1 MDTYKSMTEL
11 VRNEKDWMIET
22 QDRNSKSLIT
32 AIHGGGIECGTSEL
46 ALLVAELSNAN
57 YFTFKGLKPKNN
69 RTLHV
74 TSTNYD
80 NPNLL
85 YWNQFMNVTIAIH
98 GYSSSE
104 ANSYIGGL
112 DERLISLITH
122 NLKVSSFNVEAAPDR
137 IAGREINNI
146 TNKNAYGMGVQIEI
160 STQQRKEFFSRN
172 DFSKKNRENTHNWTE
187 DMYYYANA
195 ICAAINDRK
204 WVEA

>member
-1 MDTYKSMTEL
+1 MMDTYKSMTEL

-57 YFTFKGLKPKNN
+57 YFTFKGLKPN
-69 RTLHV
+69 
-74 TSTNYD
+74 
-80 NPNLL
+80 
-85 YWNQFMNVTIAIH
+85 
-98 GYSSSE
+98 
-104 ANSYIGGL
+104 
-112 DERLISLITH
+112 
-122 NLKVSSFNVEAAPDR
+122 
-137 IAGREINNI
+137 
-146 TNKNAYGMGVQIEI
+146 NKNACGMGVQIEI

-172 DFSKKNRENTHNWTE
+172 DFSQKNRENTHNWTE

-204 WVEA
+204 WVET

>member
-85 YWNQFMNVTIAIH
+85 YWNQFMNVTIAVH
-98 GYSSSE
+98 GYSSNQ

-122 NLKVSSFNVEAAPDR
+122 NLKVSGFNVEAAPDR

-187 DMYYYANA
+187 DMSQ
-195 ICAAINDRK
+195 
-204 WVEA
+204 VQTPV

>member
-1 MDTYKSMTEL
+1 
-11 VRNEKDWMIET
+11 
-22 QDRNSKSLIT
+22 
-32 AIHGGGIECGTSEL
+32 
-46 ALLVAELSNAN
+46 

-122 NLKVSSFNVEAAPDR
+122 NLKVSGFNVEAASDR
-137 IAGREINNI
+137 
-146 TNKNAYGMGVQIEI
+146 
-160 STQQRKEFFSRN
+160 
-172 DFSKKNRENTHNWTE
+172 
-187 DMYYYANA
+187 
-195 ICAAINDRK
+195 
-204 WVEA
+204 

>member
-1 MDTYKSMTEL
+1 MMDTYKSMTEL

-46 ALLVAELSNAN
+46 ALLVAELSNSN

-112 DERLISLITH
+112 DERLISLILT
-122 NLKVSSFNVEAAPDR
+122 
-137 IAGREINNI
+137 I
-146 TNKNAYGMGVQIEI
+146 
-160 STQQRKEFFSRN
+160 
-172 DFSKKNRENTHNWTE
+172 
-187 DMYYYANA
+187 
-195 ICAAINDRK
+195 
-204 WVEA
+204 